1 MVLINHL
8 KTTSVGKESASFSFK
23 QFMMKTLDSC
33 ITPYT
38 VARPDM
44 AQMATAARPD
54 RAQMATAA
62 RPTRHKWCSQ
72 QQQGQTGHKW
82 CSQQQ
87 QAPGQGTNGAVN
99 SSEAGQG
106 TNGTVNSS
114 DAGQGTNGPV
124 NSSEAR
130 QGTSGAES
138 RAARLDRPQMVQST
152 AVSPDKAQMVQSAER
167 ERAIELLSLHKYIQY
182 KYISS
187 RMELELLAYKVEMQ
201 PRLSAVICISPFG
214 QPHEPSAPS
223 CYPC

>member
-1 MVLINHL
+1 MVR
-8 KTTSVGKESASFSFK
+8 S
-23 QFMMKTLDSC
+23 
-33 ITPYT
+33 
-38 VARPDM
+38 
-44 AQMATAARPD
+44 TAAS
-54 RAQMATAA
+54 A
-62 RPTRHKWCSQ
+62 RTGHKWQ
-72 QQQGQTGHKW
+72 QQQGQ
-82 CSQQQ
+82 
-87 QAPGQGTNGAVN
+87 QGTNGAVN
-99 SSEAGQG
+99 SSKAGQG

-138 RAARLDRPQMVQST
+138 RAARLDRAQMVQST

-187 RMELELLAYKVEMQ
+187 RMELELLACKVEMQ

-223 CYPC
+223 CYSC